1 MTPHEYLS
9 TLTEQDVVDL
19 AAKCQTTPL
28 YLWKLARDIRRG
40 KHECMHPRLASR
52 LEVYSNKKVMRWE
65 SIPSDWFE
73 VWPEL
78 IWHPDAPKVVRGV
91 VQPAAN
97 DSDMRG
103 VA

>member
-9 TLTEQDVVDL
+9 TLTEQEVECL
-19 AAKCQTTPL
+19 ANRCDTTPL

-40 KHECMHPRLASR
+40 KHECMHPRLAAR

-73 VWPEL
+73 IWPEL
-78 IWHPDAPKVVRGV
+78 VFHPEAPVSVRPSMGV
-91 VQPAAN
+91 AAN
-97 DSDMRG
+97 DALAEG
-103 VA
+103 AA